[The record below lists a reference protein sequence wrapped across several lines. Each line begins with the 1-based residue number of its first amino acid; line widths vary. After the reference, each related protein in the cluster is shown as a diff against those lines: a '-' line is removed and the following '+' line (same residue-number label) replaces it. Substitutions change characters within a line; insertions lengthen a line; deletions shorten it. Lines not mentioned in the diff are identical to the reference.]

1 MAIMSAFQ
9 AEDESS
15 IPSTRT
21 NQIPPHKGDFYYYF
35 FKKSFALTRI
45 RLIHRNKKP
54 HQQVR
59 FFIWYARRDSNSRP
73 TGSKPATLI
82 H

>member
-21 NQIPPHKGDFYYYF
+21 RLAIINRNSTTLCECFYF
-35 FKKSFALTRI
+35 LKT
-45 RLIHRNKKP
+45 NKKP
-54 HQQVR
+54 HQRVR